1 MRLIAILIA
10 SATTLAAIAACGG
23 DDASDG
29 ATDSPSPATEAPAR
43 TPGPA
48 VSFAERVTFFGSDPG
63 DSLAAIAAGDFNAD
77 GVPDVALAAPFAD
90 GPGNGR
96 PDAGEVYLFFGPFSA
111 GAFSAGAFS
120 AGDRDT
126 LAGDHDVVIY
136 GAREGDQLGRGVA
149 AGDFNGD
156 GVDDIALGAPFAGGD
171 GLDQS
176 GPGAVF
182 IVAGSADLAAETDL
196 ADSAGVVTI
205 SGADPGD
212 VAGIVLR
219 AADVDDDGNDDLL
232 VSAFQAD
239 GPDNER
245 PDAGEV
251 YLIRGGPGLGD
262 VNLASDQPAA
272 TIVGAESGD
281 RLGENLAVGDVNGD
295 GVLDLLVVSTFADG
309 QANERANTGET
320 YVIPG
325 PIPALVDIAR
335 EEQAAT
341 IVGIDPGDQ
350 LGHSIVA
357 GDVNGDDIDDLLL
370 GAVSADGPGNTQNV
384 AGEVVLI
391 LGAAD
396 LPEVVDVAAGG
407 TEALIYGA
415 GTGHRLGRAVA
426 LGDLNG
432 DRLSDLL
439 FGEPKAPS
447 ADGTLETV
455 GAIRLLY
462 GGSRDYPSTASAA
475 DFTFYGLDE
484 GDVLGDQVFGI
495 PTLVVADMDGD
506 GLDDVIV
513 TAPAGD
519 GPANQREGA
528 GEAFIAFARRP

>member
-1 MRLIAILIA
+1 MRLIAILLA

-29 ATDSPSPATEAPAR
+29 ATASPSPATEAPAR

-63 DSLAAIAAGDFNAD
+63 DSLAAIAVGDFNAD

-96 PDAGEVYLFFGPFSA
+96 PDAGEVYLFFGPFS
-111 GAFSAGAFS
+111 G
-120 AGDRDT
+120 GDRDA
-126 LAGDHDVVIY
+126 LVGDHDVVIY
-136 GAREGDQLGRGVA
+136 GAREGDQLGRAVA

-156 GVDDIALGAPFAGGD
+156 GVDDIALGAPFADGD
-171 GLDQS
+171 GLGQQGS
-176 GPGAVF
+176 GAVF
-182 IVAGSADLAAETDL
+182 IVAGSANLAAEIDL
-196 ADSAGVVTI
+196 AESVGAITI

-232 VSAFQAD
+232 VSAFLAD

-262 VNLASDQPAA
+262 INLASDQPAV

-295 GVLDLLVVSTFADG
+295 GVLDLLVVATFADG
-309 QANERANTGET
+309 PANERADTGET
-320 YVIPG
+320 YVISG
-325 PIPALVDIAR
+325 PLPTLVDIAQGG
-335 EEQAAT
+335 QAVT

-357 GDVNGDDIDDLLL
+357 GDVNGDDVDDLLL
-370 GAVSADGPGNTQNV
+370 GAVSADGPGNRQNI

-391 LGAAD
+391 LGAAN
-396 LPEVVDVAAGG
+396 LPEFIDAAAGG
-407 TEALIYGA
+407 TAALIYGA
-415 GTGHRLGRAVA
+415 GAGHRLGRTVA
-426 LGDLNG
+426 LGDVNG

-439 FGEPKAPS
+439 LGEPKAPS
-447 ADGTLETV
+447 ADGTQETV

-475 DFTFYGLDE
+475 DFTFYGLDG
-484 GDVLGDQVFGI
+484 GDVLGDQVYGI

-506 GLDDVIV
+506 GLDDVIA
-513 TAPAGD
+513 TAPAAD
-519 GPANQREGA
+519 GPDNQREGA